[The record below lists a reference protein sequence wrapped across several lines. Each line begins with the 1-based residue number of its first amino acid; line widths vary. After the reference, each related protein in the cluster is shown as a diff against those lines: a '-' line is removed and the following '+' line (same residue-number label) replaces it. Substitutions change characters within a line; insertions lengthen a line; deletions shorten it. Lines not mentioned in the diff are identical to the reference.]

1 MVTDV
6 AFPESEF
13 VILCVDDEPIP
24 LKLRKL
30 VLEKQGYRVVVATS
44 GSEALETLGRQRID
58 LVLTD
63 LLMPGVSGTELA
75 RRAKERAPQVPVV
88 LFSGVN
94 EVPEDARYADL
105 FLSKMEGPAAMCE
118 KIGQLLA
125 KSAKSSS

>member
-1 MVTDV
+1 M
-6 AFPESEF
+6 PEPEF

-24 LKLRKL
+24 LNLRKL
-30 VLEKQGYRVVVATS
+30 VLEKQGYRVIVAGS
-44 GSEALETLGRQRID
+44 GAEALETLGQQRVD

-75 RRAKERAPQVPVV
+75 RRAKERAPDLPVV

-125 KSAKSSS
+125 KSAKSGG